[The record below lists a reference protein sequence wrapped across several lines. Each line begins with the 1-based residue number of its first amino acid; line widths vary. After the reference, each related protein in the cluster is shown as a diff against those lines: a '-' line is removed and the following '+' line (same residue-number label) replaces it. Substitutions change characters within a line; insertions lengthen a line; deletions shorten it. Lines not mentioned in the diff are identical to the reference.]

1 MAAADLEGGNKTRA
15 GHMSLKHILNVQQE
29 TLNSSQESMLEMKT
43 QVSKVKM

>member
-1 MAAADLEGGNKTRA
+1 
-15 GHMSLKHILNVQQE
+15 MSLKHILNVQQE